1 MLPNSNKMAANSVNV
16 WQVYFDE
23 VSKANCYPEYNHYDN
38 SERLTELFE
47 NEVIISLVQMGE
59 HLKAKYFG
67 VWSHDIKDEFIFKEN
82 GQRFSPEYLE
92 ELLKISDYPVIGFQK
107 RRKNPNIIIQ
117 AEHYHPGFVAIMQKV
132 LNITGYLPKIPD
144 RVNNILLFNHFL
156 MRGELY
162 ERYVNELL
170 IPAVNALKEIPEA
183 FNDAKYSRKRAPET
197 EARFI
202 KAFGKPYY
210 PFHPFILE
218 RLPSLFLQKNKLTV
232 KHLF

>member
-1 MLPNSNKMAANSVNV
+1 MAQKSVSV

-23 VSKANCYPEYNHYDN
+23 ASKGNCYPEFNHYDN

-67 VWSHDIKDEFIFKEN
+67 VWSHDIKDELVFKEN
-82 GQRFSPEYLE
+82 GQKFSPDYLN
-92 ELLKISDYPVIGFQK
+92 ELVSKMDFPVIGFQK

-117 AEHYHPGFVAIMQKV
+117 AEHYHPGFVDIMKKV
-132 LNITGYLPKIPD
+132 LEITGYMPEIPS
-144 RVNNILLFNHFL
+144 RINNILLFNHFL
-156 MRGELY
+156 MRSDVY
-162 ERYVNELL
+162 EQYVNELL

-183 FNDAKYSRKRAPET
+183 MGDAKYSRKRTPET
-197 EARFI
+197 EARFMT
-202 KAFGKPYY
+202 AYGKPYY

-218 RLPSLFLQKNKLTV
+218 RMPSLFVQKNRLTV